1 MGLPPPDRQQQIED
15 DPMMHPE
22 IEKLS
27 RYDALWLSPHPYDAL
42 VSGTARLLR
51 DSAQKQRTL
60 LVTVFGET
68 RNANASAVLRRLQI
82 DHLDLKLDP
91 APARSRHYGT
101 FATRLFGSDATDADC
116 HERLWRL
123 IEDVGH
129 RSRARDVYLP
139 LGVGGDVDHRLLHE
153 AGARVFP
160 VGAAQNVFL
169 YEDRP
174 FALAPGSVRLR
185 LAALAARLP
194 PALTDIGDHSSLV
207 RHLRAFMALP
217 VVRRNLRGPK
227 DRVRCVWLEVAAW
240 RRARGWQPRK
250 AFGSRLQPVTDKHD
264 AGTLA
269 EVLQILGALGTEA
282 AHLTGS
288 PRAARRMAAAYARRL
303 GGTESAERYWLLL
316 PPREAEGV
324 ASITEPDPS
333 STRG

>member
-1 MGLPPPDRQQQIED
+1 LGLPHPDRKQQIED

-22 IEKLS
+22 IERLS

-51 DSAQKQRTL
+51 GAAQGQRTL

-68 RNANASAVLRRLQI
+68 RNANASAVLRRLEI
-82 DHLDLKLDP
+82 DHIDLKIDP
-91 APARSRHYGT
+91 APARSRHYRT
-101 FATRLFGSDATDADC
+101 FASRLFGSDSTDAEC

-123 IEDVGH
+123 VEDIGH

-139 LGVGGDVDHRLLHE
+139 LGVGSDIDHRLLHD

-160 VGAAQNVFL
+160 VGPSQNVFL

-194 PALTDIGDHSSLV
+194 PALIDVGDRSGFV
-207 RHLRAFMALP
+207 RHLHALLGLP
-217 VVRRNLRGPK
+217 VVRRNLRGLK
-227 DRVRCVWLEVAAW
+227 DRLRCVWLEAAAW

-250 AFGSRLQPVTDKHD
+250 AFGLRLQPVTDRHD
-264 AGTLA
+264 PGTVSEILQ
-269 EVLQILGALGTEA
+269 VLSALGTEA
-282 AHLTGS
+282 AHLTGP

-303 GGTESAERYWLLL
+303 GWSESAERYWLLL
-316 PPREAEGV
+316 PPRDTEGV
-324 ASITEPDPS
+324 GTITEPDLGS
-333 STRG
+333 MRG